1 MEHLRCTK
9 ALRLVLEIQHRGDQN
24 PEFRSLQPVLQ
35 VLQVWF
41 QANLPNWTIHSEHQ
55 NQRQVIS

>member
-1 MEHLRCTK
+1 MSKGTEFS
-9 ALRLVLEIQHRGDQN
+9 AGDTAQRRPE

-41 QANLPNWTIHSEHQ
+41 QANLPNWTLHSEHQ
-55 NQRQVIS
+55 NQRQGIS